1 MSSRPLTTAF
11 YILCWTF
18 VALFLVWPIVQ
29 ILQDGFRTP
38 TGMTTF
44 YLFEVFTNPLYRE
57 GLRNAFGMG
66 VFSTIGAFL
75 LALPLAWIADRYQF
89 TGRTLLLP
97 LVLMPLILPPFV
109 GAIGVQQLLGH
120 QGVINAILV
129 SSGLVAPERTVDWLV
144 HGRFWGIVGLN
155 ALSLY
160 PIIYLNALAALGNI
174 DPAMEEAAEDLG
186 AGTWTRFRTIT
197 LPLMR
202 PGLFAGGT
210 LVFIWSFTELGVP
223 LIFDYNRITSVQIF
237 NGLKDIGGNP
247 LPFALVTVLL
257 IVSALAYAIGKG
269 LFGRQ
274 NDNLATKAGQIRSLR
289 TLSRRG
295 QLLCTLIVGSVTLL
309 ALLPHVA
316 VVLFSLSSDWYASVL
331 PADWTMRNYSLALSN
346 PITVPSIGNSLL
358 YSSFATLLCAIL
370 GVAIAYL
377 TVRTRLPGRHIL
389 DTAAMLP
396 LAVPGIVM
404 AFGYIAMTREGRLFA
419 FLDPV
424 DNPTVLLIIA
434 YAVRKLPFM
443 VRAAHA
449 GFQQINIAYEEA
461 ARNLGASTFRVLKR
475 ITLPLLVANLIGGA
489 IIVFSGSMLEV
500 SDSLILAQKQQFY
513 PITKAIFE
521 LMTYLGD
528 GPYLAAALG
537 VWAMVFL
544 AVTLFAATTL
554 LGRKLGA
561 VFRL

>member
-1 MSSRPLTTAF
+1 MPSRHLTTTV

-18 VALFLVWPIVQ
+18 VAAFLVWPIVQ

-38 TGMTTF
+38 TGFTSF
-44 YLFEVFTNPLYRE
+44 YFLEVFSNPIHRE
-57 GLRNAFGMG
+57 GLRNALGMG
-66 VFSTIGAFL
+66 LFSTAGAFL

-89 TGRTLLLP
+89 TGRAVLLP

-109 GAIGVQQLLGH
+109 GAIGVQQILGH
-120 QGVINAILV
+120 QGVINSLLV
-129 SSGLVAPERTVDWLV
+129 SSGLVAVENTIDWLA
-144 HGRFWGIVGLN
+144 HGRFWGIVALN

-160 PIIYLNALAALGNI
+160 PIVYLNALAALGNI

-186 AGTWTRFRTIT
+186 AGPWTRFRTII

-223 LIFDYNRITSVQIF
+223 LIFDYNRVTSVQIF

-247 LPFALVTVLL
+247 MPFALVTVLL
-257 IVSALAYAIGKG
+257 LISAVAYAIGKG

-274 NDNLATKAGQIRSLR
+274 NDNLATKAGQLRSLR
-289 TLSRRG
+289 TLTTGR
-295 QLLCTLIVGSVTLL
+295 QLICSVIFGGVTLL

-316 VVLFSLSSDWYASVL
+316 VVLFSFSSDWYATIL
-331 PADWTMRNYSLALSN
+331 PADWTLRNYSLALGN

-358 YSSFATLLCAIL
+358 YSAFATLLCAFL
-370 GVAIAYL
+370 GVTIAYL
-377 TVRTRLPGRHIL
+377 TVRTQLPGRHIL
-389 DTAAMLP
+389 DTTAMLP

-424 DNPTVLLIIA
+424 DNPTILLIIA

-461 ARNLGASTFRVLKR
+461 ARNLGASTLRVLRR

-500 SDSLILAQKQQFY
+500 SDSLILAQKQEFY
-513 PITKAIFE
+513 PITKSIFE

-537 VWAMVFL
+537 VWAMLFL

-561 VFRL
+561 IFRL

>member
-1 MSSRPLTTAF
+1 MSSRHLTTAVF
-11 YILCWTF
+11 LLCSAF
-18 VALFLVWPIVQ
+18 VVVFLVWPIVQ

-38 TGMTTF
+38 TGFTGF
-44 YLFEVFTNPLYRE
+44 YFTEVFRNPLYRE
-57 GLRNAFGMG
+57 GLYNALGIG
-66 VFSTIGAFL
+66 VFSTLGAFL
-75 LALPLAWIADRYQF
+75 LALPLAWIADRYRF
-89 TGRTLLLP
+89 PARTVLLP

-109 GAIGVQQLLGH
+109 GAIGIQQILGD
-120 QGVINAILV
+120 QGVLNSLLIRC
-129 SSGLVAPERTVDWLV
+129 GLMAPEQTIDWLAQ
-144 HGRFWGIVGLN
+144 GRFWGIIALN

-160 PIIYLNALAALGNI
+160 PIVYLNALAALGNI

-186 AGTWTRFRTIT
+186 ASPWTRFRTVI

-223 LIFDYNRITSVQIF
+223 LIFDYERVTSVQIF

-247 LPFALVTVLL
+247 MPFALVTVLL
-257 IVSALAYAIGKG
+257 LVSAAAYAVGKG
-269 LFGRQ
+269 LFGRHT
-274 NDNLATKAGQIRSLR
+274 DALATKAGQVR
-289 TLSRRG
+289 TLRALPVG
-295 QLLCTLIVGSVTLL
+295 KQMICTVIFGGVTLS

-316 VVLFSLSSDWYASVL
+316 VVLFSFSSDWYATVL
-331 PADWTMRNYSLALSN
+331 PGGWTLTNYALALGN

-370 GVAIAYL
+370 GVTIAYL

-389 DTAAMLP
+389 DTAAMIP

-404 AFGYIAMTREGRLFA
+404 AFGYVAMTREGRLFA

-424 DNPTVLLIIA
+424 ENPTVLLIIA

-449 GFQQINIAYEEA
+449 GFQQISIAFEEA
-461 ARNLGASTFRVLKR
+461 ARNLGASTLQVLRR

-500 SDSLILAQKQQFY
+500 SDSLILAQRQEFY

-537 VWAMVFL
+537 VWSMVFL

-561 VFRL
+561 IFRL